1 MNNTKMKQF
10 CQVIMERIP
19 EENPQM
25 TEVIKNNGVTRTGIV
40 IDNMILYLDE
50 FFRKYQENVS
60 LEKIIQMI
68 KTTIS
73 SAERTMDTKNIA
85 NFVNPAEFR
94 NIKKKIFLKV
104 VNLEMNL
111 DRFSVRKI
119 LNRRFLDLAVIPYVD
134 MEIGTTEISSLNLDF
149 WNVSEES
156 IFRLATENTKSRK
169 TEITSFLGTLD
180 IMTNSLTF
188 GASSILHCQETLKE
202 LSDKYGSN
210 LFLLPSSIYEFIVY
224 PETGIDKEEEKLG
237 LMVREINHNEVSEE
251 DVLSYSIYKFDRI
264 KNCIDIVWRG

>member
-134 MEIGTTEISSLNLDF
+134 MEIGTTEISSLNLD
-149 WNVSEES
+149 
-156 IFRLATENTKSRK
+156 
-169 TEITSFLGTLD
+169 
-180 IMTNSLTF
+180 LT
-188 GASSILHCQETLKE
+188 I
-202 LSDKYGSN
+202 
-210 LFLLPSSIYEFIVY
+210 
-224 PETGIDKEEEKLG
+224 
-237 LMVREINHNEVSEE
+237 
-251 DVLSYSIYKFDRI
+251 
-264 KNCIDIVWRG
+264 